1 MERVYYREQA
11 LETIARTVVCAF
23 DACLYYGP
31 PMAIPIEE
39 IIERNGLSLE
49 YQCLRKNGSILGKTI
64 FDDGLETV
72 YDQERHEYIL
82 FPVTAGTILID
93 ASLCENEESAGRLRF
108 TCAHELA
115 HWVLHKKLY
124 QGTGESAAMNLAA
137 QEDDME
143 IQANILGSAILMPM
157 AQVKRAFYRMRRAG
171 AEMRW

>member
-1 MERVYYREQA
+1 MERIYYREQA
-11 LETIARTVVCAF
+11 LETIARRVVCAF

-137 QEDDME
+137 QED
-143 IQANILGSAILMPM
+143 S
-157 AQVKRAFYRMRRAG
+157 VKVST
-171 AEMRW
+171 

>member
-1 MERVYYREQA
+1 MERIYYREQA
-11 LETIARTVVCAF
+11 LETIARRVVCAF

-124 QGTGESAAMNLAA
+124 QGTGESAAMNLAT

-157 AQVKRAFYRMRRAG
+157 AQVKRAFYRMRAG
-171 AEMRW
+171 RGQ